1 MRKRKISNGPQQMGC
16 SDGAKMLIDQMKEHP
31 EEFRGYAGKFTSIL
45 DKARTAT
52 QGGVTTMSKRD
63 VIAIM
68 DAAETHL
75 YEVWLAEDVLT
86 SIMKPKPEVEK
97 DTSMTATF
105 GHRAV
110 GKSALD
116 QLQGATIS
124 KSIYSNDTIGAKPS
138 QYMEQVYRKEMDR
151 YKMELERQRQQEN
164 EYAMRITKP
173 FENFL

>member
-1 MRKRKISNGPQQMGC
+1 
-16 SDGAKMLIDQMKEHP
+16 
-31 EEFRGYAGKFTSIL
+31 
-45 DKARTAT
+45 
-52 QGGVTTMSKRD
+52 
-63 VIAIM
+63 
-68 DAAETHL
+68 
-75 YEVWLAEDVLT
+75 
-86 SIMKPKPEVEK
+86 
-97 DTSMTATF
+97 MTATF

-124 KSIYSNDTIGAKPS
+124 NSIYSNDTIGAKTS